1 MYVTR
6 QNIYARTD
14 KLNNVFMFINIYQH
28 EERENS
34 GENKFKNCCS
44 KEFKRN
50 LLNLVYFFD
59 VCLLIMRKS
68 REKFNNGK
76 KIFVL

>member
-1 MYVTR
+1 MYVSR
-6 QNIYARTD
+6 QDIYARTD

-28 EERENS
+28 EERENG
-34 GENKFKNCCS
+34 GENKFRSCYR

-50 LLNLVYFFD
+50 LLNIVYD

-68 REKFNNGK
+68 REKFNNR
-76 KIFVL
+76 